1 MLEGCVHFTV
11 GIVQTVGEAAFYRT
25 EPDYDIVARLCY
37 ERCFS
42 GVLVREG
49 VYRNVGIV
57 VLYLVGYAVDKTEQR
72 TGVASFFLI
81 DDGAFFAFAVVLVVV
96 LRYGDYLAVGIFVE
110 YLTHVLHDFF
120 EYFLV

>member
-1 MLEGCVHFTV
+1 M
-11 GIVQTVGEAAFYRT
+11 GEAAFYRT

-49 VYRNVGIV
+49 VNRNVGIV
-57 VLYLVGYAVDKTEQR
+57 VLYLIGYTVDETEQR
-72 TGVASFFLI
+72 TGVTSFFLV
-81 DDGAFFAFAVVLVVV
+81 DGGAFFAFAVVLVVV

-120 EYFLV
+120 EYFLVG